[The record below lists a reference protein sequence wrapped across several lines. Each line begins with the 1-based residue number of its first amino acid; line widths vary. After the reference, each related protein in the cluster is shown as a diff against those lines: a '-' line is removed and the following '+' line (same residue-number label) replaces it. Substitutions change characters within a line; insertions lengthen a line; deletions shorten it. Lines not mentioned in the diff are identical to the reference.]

1 MVLDRG
7 QIQDYLV
14 EVARA
19 LPPGDTQHTLLVV
32 GGSLLAW
39 HDLRAATADVDSVA
53 RLDDALRTA
62 AHRVARMH
70 DLAPDWLN
78 DASAAFRP
86 DTLTEDTCTE
96 LYIHPRLRV
105 LGAPLDQVFLMKVHA
120 ARAPDYSDLV
130 RLWPLAGFVSPEA
143 AVEEYWKAY
152 PHADHDEYLT
162 SWITEI
168 ARRSALET

>member
-1 MVLDRG
+1 V
-7 QIQDYLV
+7 
-14 EVARA
+14 RA
-19 LPPGDTQHTLLVV
+19 
-32 GGSLLAW
+32 
-39 HDLRAATADVDSVA
+39 
-53 RLDDALRTA
+53 A
-62 AHRVARMH
+62 AHRVARAH

-86 DTLTEDTCTE
+86 DTLTEDVCTE
-96 LYIHPRLRV
+96 LYIHSRLRV

-130 RLWPLAGFVSPEA
+130 RLWPLAGFTSPEA

-152 PHADHDEYLT
+152 PHSDADDYLL

-168 ARRSALET
+168 ARQSTLQI